1 MDVTLTP
8 TLLHGWLAAALS
20 ADAGARA
27 SAEREL
33 QAAEEGAV
41 PGLVGGLLDVVQAVG
56 AVEEVRVRWWR
67 VLCGSGAPCTIGA
80 DKTQA
85 GRPPSNSSLTLATCE
100 SVAVSIAVTVAE
112 K

>member
-1 MDVTLTP
+1 MDDTLTP

-20 ADAGARA
+20 ADAGARS

-56 AVEEVRVRWWR
+56 AVEEVSGERRNHW
-67 VLCGSGAPCTIGA
+67 VLCVGRGGAHA
-80 DKTQA
+80 
-85 GRPPSNSSLTLATCE
+85 LARIHAQHTRR
-100 SVAVSIAVTVAE
+100 SAALQLITHAE
-112 K
+112 DV